1 MIFLDLDN
9 NPIKKICKDS
19 FKDFKKLKYL
29 NLSETTINQIDKKAF
44 FNVPKLIEG
53 TNQVMEK
60 TEKIKEFIMKI
71 QRFNFNLETSFKNVD
86 QLLENIT

>member
-1 MIFLDLDN
+1 MRNFNLKFLDLDN
-9 NPIKKICKDS
+9 NSIKKIFKDS

-29 NLSETTINQIDKKAF
+29 NLSKFITQIDKKAF

-60 TEKIKEFIMKI
+60 T
-71 QRFNFNLETSFKNVD
+71 
-86 QLLENIT
+86 

>member
-1 MIFLDLDN
+1 
-9 NPIKKICKDS
+9 
-19 FKDFKKLKYL
+19 
-29 NLSETTINQIDKKAF
+29 
-44 FNVPKLIEG
+44 
-53 TNQVMEK
+53 MEK